1 MSDQQSHIRKLI
13 EKKFS
18 IFCAKESIGC
28 DFKFSSEM
36 VFITDWTDALL
47 YLCPKLPNTKLQLA
61 FLDFCLRTA
70 PLLDEK
76 AMGQIIEYL
85 LRVFKD
91 TTKDSCVEGRH
102 YDSVLSSCAK
112 LMVYCL
118 THSHAPSNSYILFME
133 AIDQIKSIISS
144 SNVECLI
151 GYAILFINIVK
162 LERQNYLTEI
172 LNVLNQSENSSSS
185 DITGNLFFLFQL
197 FHSNKPQGQ
206 LAILLALVG
215 IISTTDWFCNYKN
228 YGSIS
233 LYILS
238 MAGFSVDPNDHLLR
252 KFDRNDSVTNLLHS
266 KIVYSWSK
274 KNLLNPCENSLE
286 KNIKQF
292 DVFTNPVL
300 TYCIDMRG
308 NYIDAIRYS
317 ASDTIENIIFY
328 HLKYCDECRQ
338 PRISDNKSKI
348 SCGYL
353 NEILNQLVSD
363 SCYSRG
369 TIAMLT
375 RFIRCLS
382 KKRVYRTINLLHS
395 LDSVFQPLVNDANL
409 EICGRVV
416 SGLMR
421 IADDPSLASEIS
433 EFYTLITQ
441 NLYIENDPLIN
452 VWLSG
457 LVDTF
462 IRNSNETFHSTVIQN
477 ILPSLVKTNP
487 KLLELLV
494 KRCNNDSGTV
504 KMDTDLPT
512 FLLTCYHLLSLNG
525 MKLDYCEYL
534 SLNFLKACLGLYDN
548 QLRLLALNVLV
559 SLITKSEQKMILSNE
574 KSEMFLNYLRHDLW
588 PDSKRIHGQIV
599 SAIKDILLHTLLLM
613 KRETNTTKL
622 DDVKSFHVKLVHILM
637 TCVYPG
643 SPASRLSLGL
653 AGLYTVVEC
662 FYSVFHTDGYSE
674 FTAQIMGCLI
684 EAAEKLHRISS
695 FNDENFKLIGCSTS
709 ELLPLLFTGLCSR
722 YDVDRDYVLKILLRL
737 GILKQL
743 NPNYINKLWTDALE
757 IYAQSSKPDVSPIA
771 GDILRFLIYGNENV
785 DESNQLP
792 SSSSSVDEKAIQAI
806 DFLLNQLQE
815 QIAIC
820 EKLPVIG
827 LMSVV
832 TNKPFYAILSTI
844 HSVIGVTSLSSPL
857 SKKNKPTDT
866 QTWSSASIKAESLF
880 KQING
885 VNVIE
890 RIISLGLRI
899 SEIVLPVVGH
909 ESPEGV
915 LLTSQEDVIN
925 DIKTADEEAYQLNK
939 FYEKT
944 RNHPEYLILC
954 CWRSVR
960 ELSLLMGISLVSY
973 GLNKSDSNQM
983 KPKEIFSIARFFC
996 TQLLC
1001 CRHRGAFELCA
1012 TGFTNFCT
1020 ALVNHS
1026 VYFTIPIHWLNA
1038 ITDQTLSLNEKST
1051 NDCSTVIENIDF
1063 SLESCMG
1070 KHNTM
1075 ECITRRGA
1083 GYPLFV
1089 QAILCADIT
1098 RNTNVPTTTLTNT
1111 VCWLLKSV
1119 KTSLCNSDLQ
1129 QSNNLSKC
1137 VLHLNIIR
1145 GIFQSKNLNCHT
1157 DKYLQKALIVALD
1170 GVGCRDLSIRN
1181 ASILF
1186 YSTIVQRIFGVNRS
1200 KAVKSRKNCLA
1211 TSTFFKRYPKF
1222 EHYLVEALTWYS
1234 TNTKFHSIPH
1244 SSSFK
1249 LYSILHLMTH
1259 LLPSTQVAVI
1269 DKTLYRLL
1277 IWCGF
1282 NDDIRIRKIS
1292 SLALTSI
1299 IHPSVIMTTINHLFD
1314 LMELVHESI
1323 LVKRWC
1329 NIRLNILHGLLLQIY
1344 ALIYCNMDV
1353 HDSTP
1358 SVYTVP
1364 TISYLSKLNYLTV
1377 INRLKLS
1384 FSWLNDSAYI
1394 TCTIIKQ
1401 LYMKILNCH
1410 YDQPIQIETNV
1421 ISLEYEYLITHI
1433 NILIDCALN
1442 DSENLTLSTTNNKF
1456 YLDLMKW
1463 TKSMNSM
1470 DLLTVALRRIYSHL
1484 HSTIAHSTMDYDNP
1498 DIEDINEI
1506 INASKHLNS
1515 SIFNKLNTLFSFQTL
1530 FQNFIY
1536 QYFRLHEN
1544 IPLNNNHKD
1553 DEVYRY
1559 AFALLTI
1566 QLQQQGSDHD
1576 SMNISN
1582 ELILSAF
1589 QWSCKQIKFLFQK
1602 MKCLNS
1608 PPIYLAAFI
1617 RFHTELIT
1625 VLYNDNSGIK
1635 LGSHVCMLCTLGNVC
1650 FDVLQHSHVCLEV
1663 KCAVLQSFRL
1673 SNIFIVRGLSYLGD
1687 DTRQVFLQTFDILIA
1702 NITNLDSSKLRKL
1715 SCQIVQNILM
1725 LNDSKFQRVTQSPY
1739 ILLDA
1744 LIKLLLLH
1752 GDMIF
1757 YEHLLQFLRKKIR
1770 HFKELKSQ
1778 LDNVISE
1785 NAFSQ
1790 TTLKFENDQLE
1801 LIRIISDNITIWMQ
1815 SRFHALYEMQHKG
1828 DMIEYWRNDV
1838 DQSLCRIIDFNE
1850 VVPFSIFKSDYVSLL
1865 YLYRFTDLRVVYL
1878 L

>member
-1 MSDQQSHIRKLI
+1 
-13 EKKFS
+13 
-18 IFCAKESIGC
+18 
-28 DFKFSSEM
+28 
-36 VFITDWTDALL
+36 
-47 YLCPKLPNTKLQLA
+47 
-61 FLDFCLRTA
+61 
-70 PLLDEK
+70 
-76 AMGQIIEYL
+76 
-85 LRVFKD
+85 
-91 TTKDSCVEGRH
+91 
-102 YDSVLSSCAK
+102 
-112 LMVYCL
+112 
-118 THSHAPSNSYILFME
+118 ME
-133 AIDQIKSIISS
+133 AIDQIKSIISGS

-151 GYAILFINIVK
+151 SYAILFINIVK

-172 LNVLNQSENSSSS
+172 LDVLNQSENSPSS
-185 DITGNLFFLFQL
+185 DITGNLSFLFQL

-215 IISTTDWFCNYKN
+215 IISTTDWFCNYNN

-252 KFDRNDSVTNLLHS
+252 GFNRNDSVTNLLQS

-286 KNIKQF
+286 KNTKQF

-382 KKRVYRTINLLHS
+382 KKRVYRTTNLLHS
-395 LDSVFQPLVNDANL
+395 LDSVFQAFVNDANL

-416 SGLMR
+416 SGLMK

-494 KRCNNDSGTV
+494 KRCNNDS
-504 KMDTDLPT
+504 
-512 FLLTCYHLLSLNG
+512 
-525 MKLDYCEYL
+525 
-534 SLNFLKACLGLYDN
+534 
-548 QLRLLALNVLV
+548 V

-574 KSEMFLNYLRHDLW
+574 KLELFLNYLRHDLW

-599 SAIKDILLHTLLLM
+599 SATKDILLHTLLIM
-613 KRETNTTKL
+613 KRETNTTNL

-684 EAAEKLHRISS
+684 EAAQKLHRISS
-695 FNDENFKLIGCSTS
+695 FNDENFKPIGCSTS

-785 DESNQLP
+785 DETNQLP

-806 DFLLNQLQE
+806 DSLLNQLQE

-844 HSVIGVTSLSSPL
+844 RSVIGVASLSSPL
-857 SKKNKPTDT
+857 SKKNKKPTDT
-866 QTWSSASIKAESLF
+866 QTSSSASIKAESLC

-915 LLTSQEDVIN
+915 LLTSQQDVIN
-925 DIKTADEEAYQLNK
+925 DDIKTADEEAYQLNK

-1020 ALVNHS
+1020 ALVKQVDEFHS

-1038 ITDQTLSLNEKST
+1038 ITGQNLSLNEKST

-1111 VCWLLKSV
+1111 VYWLLKSV
-1119 KTSLCNSDLQ
+1119 KTSLCNSDRQ
-1129 QSNNLSKC
+1129 RSNNLSKC

-1181 ASILF
+1181 SSILF

-1200 KAVKSRKNCLA
+1200 KAVKSRKN
-1211 TSTFFKRYPKF
+1211 
-1222 EHYLVEALTWYS
+1222 
-1234 TNTKFHSIPH
+1234 
-1244 SSSFK
+1244 
-1249 LYSILHLMTH
+1249 
-1259 LLPSTQVAVI
+1259 
-1269 DKTLYRLL
+1269 
-1277 IWCGF
+1277 WCGF

-1344 ALIYCNMDV
+1344 ALIYSNMDV

-1364 TISYLSKLNYLTV
+1364 TISYLSKSNYLTV

-1421 ISLEYEYLITHI
+1421 ISLKYEYLITHI

-1530 FQNFIY
+1530 FQNFIH

-1544 IPLNNNHKD
+1544 IPRNNNHKD

-1576 SMNISN
+1576 SMDISK

-1635 LGSHVCMLCTLGNVC
+1635 LGSHVCMLCALGNVC

-1752 GDMIF
+1752 GDMLL

-1801 LIRIISDNITIWMQ
+1801 LIRIISDNITIWIQ
-1815 SRFHALYEMQHKG
+1815 PRFHALYKMQHKG

-1865 YLYRFTDLRVVYL
+1865 YLYRFTDLSVVYL

>member
-494 KRCNNDSGTV
+494 KRCNNDSAV